1 MLIDHRRRRSA
12 TMTSRTTTTR
22 TIRLAIA
29 TAAAMMLMSQAAQAR
44 PIVPIGAQI
53 QTAPSSSPYQGTYR
67 PATDVVTQPPDRTD
81 LIGTSRAV
89 LGQPTVTAKT
99 AVVAHTTTN
108 GFDWTAATVGAGS
121 TLIVVLIAGAGLA
134 ARGRRRVPLS
144 A

>member
-1 MLIDHRRRRSA
+1 
-12 TMTSRTTTTR
+12 MTSRKNTTR

-29 TAAAMMLMSQAAQAR
+29 TAAVLALMSQAAQAK
-44 PIVPIGAQI
+44 PYEPVGLQAQTT
-53 QTAPSSSPYQGTYR
+53 QTSGSTYQGTYR
-67 PATDVVTQPPDRTD
+67 PATDVVTLPPDRTD
-81 LIGTSRAV
+81 LVGTTRAV
-89 LGQPTVTAKT
+89 LGQPTQLTVTPKT
-99 AVVAHTTTN
+99 VSAPTSTN